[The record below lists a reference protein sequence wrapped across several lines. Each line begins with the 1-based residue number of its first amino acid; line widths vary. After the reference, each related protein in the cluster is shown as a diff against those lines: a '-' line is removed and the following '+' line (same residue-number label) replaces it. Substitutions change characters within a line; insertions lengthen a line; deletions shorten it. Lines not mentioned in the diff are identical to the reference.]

1 MHPSA
6 HRMSMAVATDRF
18 IGGLPGTEKRRR
30 RVWRERVDNAGASF
44 VWRAPTSSRVFR
56 RSRTINGLL
65 YAREKE
71 ASEWTDSGMEATER
85 ADSGVRRG
93 EEDIDPN
100 MSCMDAGQEGRKIGK
115 REGLRPSGSCSGLP
129 LLALDLRSVR
139 VQQVERQL
147 GAGSRRGWKG
157 DRDDVAAL
165 HRARAAKVRP
175 LDAYR
180 RRGCS
185 GHGHCDV
192 SAIGAHVRHRSRV
205 RPDTEVH
212 LVVRLRDGRLRRR
225 DRECPG
231 HRIHLRHGAERHE
244 GLVPANWRDQARH
257 HDVQHRGEYHRNGDH
272 QDGRD
277 HGRHRSFILLDD
289 APHGIVLPGSFRR
302 HVWTGGLSLL
312 NVSWLMFNSENHFI
326 KGPASTFGKRR
337 FEVRTR
343 RTVRSQ
349 DPEYAPSSI
358 VSSDTRTSMFRISS
372 VSYSCMEKMTV

>member
-1 MHPSA
+1 MEGA
-6 HRMSMAVATDRF
+6 YL
-18 IGGLPGTEKRRR
+18 LPRLFE
-30 RVWRERVDNAGASF
+30 GA
-44 VWRAPTSSRVFR
+44 
-56 RSRTINGLL
+56 GLL
-65 YAREKE
+65 TGYCTLVKRE
-71 ASEWTDSGMEATER
+71 ASEWTDSGMEAAELD
-85 ADSGVRRG
+85 DSNVKRG
-93 EEDIDPN
+93 EEDIDSTGP
-100 MSCMDAGQEGRKIGK
+100 CIDAGREGMKIGK
-115 REGLRPSGSCSGLP
+115 REGLRPSGSCSGVP
-129 LLALDLRSVR
+129 LLQLDLRSVR

-147 GAGSRRGWKG
+147 GAGSRCRWEG

-175 LDAYR
+175 LHADR

-185 GHGHCDV
+185 GHGDSDV
-192 SAIGAHVRHRSRV
+192 SVARAHVRHRSRV

-212 LVVRLRDGRLRRR
+212 LVVRLRDRRLRRR

-244 GLVPANWRDQARH
+244 GLVPANRRDQARH

-372 VSYSCMEKMTV
+372 VSYSCLEKMTV